1 MDINTQES
9 IQPGGQISNARTFS
23 HEAMASV
30 FQFSLVHEDADY
42 ARHAALA
49 AFAEIDR
56 LERELSR
63 FIENSDIARLNNAP
77 VGWPVTLGLDS
88 YACLQLARQ
97 AWEDTGGAFDV
108 TVGSLYRC
116 WHGDD
121 RIPRTPTQAQI
132 ASAMERT
139 GMQRLHLDSKLYEI
153 ATDTPGVQVDLGA
166 IGKGYALDCAAAIL
180 REWNV
185 PVGLLN
191 AGSSTILLMD
201 PPPGKKGWPLAFHHP
216 LQPDQVLLR
225 LDLANRSV
233 SGSGQ
238 KSFRHILDPRPGRVG
253 PVTGKIATWSLAAS
267 GARSDALSTAF
278 LVLDPADVEAFCR
291 KHPQEAAVVVLGD
304 FEKRMVSKIAS
315 WGPWPKVE

>member
-1 MDINTQES
+1 MDMDMQDTIRQGDPIPS
-9 IQPGGQISNARTFS
+9 ARTFS

-30 FQFSLVHEDADY
+30 FQFSLVQEDAEY

-56 LERELSR
+56 LERDLSR
-63 FIENSDIARLNNAP
+63 FIENSDIARINHAP
-77 VGWPVTLGLDS
+77 VGWPVPLGLDS

-108 TVGSLYRC
+108 TIGALYRC

-121 RIPRTPTQAQI
+121 RMPRTPTAAEI
-132 ASAMERT
+132 ASAIERT
-139 GMQRLHLDSKLYEI
+139 GMQRLHLDSKLYEV
-153 ATDTPGVQVDLGA
+153 AADTPGVQVDLGG

-180 REWNV
+180 REWNIHA
-185 PVGLLN
+185 GLLN
-191 AGSSTILLMD
+191 AGSSTILAMD
-201 PPPGKKGWPLAFHHP
+201 PPLGKTGWPLAFHHP

-225 LDLANRSV
+225 LNLANRSV

-278 LVLDPADVEAFCR
+278 LVLDQADVEAFCR
-291 KHPQEAAVVVLGD
+291 KHAQEAALVVLGD
-304 FEKRMVSKIAS
+304 YEKRTVSKIAS
-315 WGPWPKVE
+315 WGPWPKAE